1 MKKLLVISVTI
12 LMTLTVLAASPKK
25 GVEVL
30 YFKAQLSCCQA
41 RACNTLEND
50 IKTLIAANFD
60 ASKVTFTEILLT
72 DEKNKA
78 LIEQY
83 KAKSQ
88 TVVVV
93 NAKKKKTIDVSD
105 LVRTY
110 LRNGDKATFEKE
122 LIQKIKNLK

>member
-12 LMTLTVLAASPKK
+12 LMTLTVLATSPKK
-25 GVEVL
+25 GIEVL

-60 ASKVTFTEILLT
+60 TSKVTFTEVLLA
-72 DEKNKA
+72 DAKNKA
-78 LIEQY
+78 LVEQY

-93 NAKKKKTIDVSD
+93 NAKKKKTMDVSD

>member
-93 NAKKKKTIDVSD
+93 NAKKKKTMDVSD

>member
-1 MKKLLVISVTI
+1 MKKLLLISVTI

-60 ASKVTFTEILLT
+60 TSKVTFTEVLLA

-78 LIEQY
+78 LVEQY

-93 NAKKKKTIDVSD
+93 NAKKKKTMDVSD

>member
-12 LMTLTVLAASPKK
+12 LMTLTVLASSPKK

-93 NAKKKKTIDVSD
+93 NAKKKKTMDVSD